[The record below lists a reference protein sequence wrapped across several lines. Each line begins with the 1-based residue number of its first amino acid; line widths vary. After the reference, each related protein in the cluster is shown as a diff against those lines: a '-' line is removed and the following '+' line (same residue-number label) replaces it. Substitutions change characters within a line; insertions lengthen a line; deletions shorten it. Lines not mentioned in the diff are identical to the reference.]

1 MLRWSRL
8 QARWNQWWFGC
19 SPLRVHTVC
28 ELMGP
33 PRSPEQISSEQTGGQ
48 EFKSVLSPPGGA
60 TVAAGRSH
68 LCRGPETLGGQPGG
82 AGPVQACKCSMPASA
97 HSGQG
102 CGSQL
107 PERRTGGGSLWLTD
121 PPGSLCLCF
130 FLSRLSDSLLPPLT
144 APSLSHS
151 LCLSPGGTG
160 PIFPCSEAPLGQE
173 APQANF
179 PLGGLHP
186 KAASPA

>member
-1 MLRWSRL
+1 M
-8 QARWNQWWFGC
+8 
-19 SPLRVHTVC
+19 HTVC

-33 PRSPEQISSEQTGGQ
+33 PRSPEQTSSEQTGGQ

-68 LCRGPETLGGQPGG
+68 LCRGPEALGGQPGG
-82 AGPVQACKCSMPASA
+82 AGPVQVCKCSTPASA

-107 PERRTGGGSLWLTD
+107 PERRRGGGSLWLTD

-130 FLSRLSDSLLPPLT
+130 FLSRSVCLS
-144 APSLSHS
+144 APSPHRSLSVS
-151 LCLSPGGTG
+151 LSLSL
-160 PIFPCSEAPLGQE
+160 SRRNRAHLSLQ
-173 APQANF
+173 
-179 PLGGLHP
+179 
-186 KAASPA
+186 